1 MLKSKSKNLRILEA
15 TKPKSAPLGNLRQ
28 VCGGFL
34 YQEQD
39 SLSPD
44 DIAFTCASHTQPS
57 EEQLKDLKFAWT
69 CVKYVKSNAIAIA
82 KNGKLL
88 GMGSGQPNRVT
99 SVELSLDKA
108 KDEAKVRSL
117 PPNEL
122 GIGCR
127 W

>member
-15 TKPKSAPLGNLRQ
+15 VKTKNAPLGNLRQ
-28 VCGGFL
+28 VSGGFL

-39 SLSPD
+39 SLSPE
-44 DIAFTCASHTQPS
+44 DITFTCASSTQPS
-57 EEQLKDLKFAWT
+57 EEQLNDLKFAWT

-99 SVELSLDKA
+99 SVELSLAKA
-108 KDEAKVRSL
+108 KDEAKVRSVL
-117 PPNEL
+117 RTECR
-122 GIGCR
+122 IGCR